1 MKRSG
6 KSDSDSGAIRLLA
19 RMIVFVSMC
28 TMRLLQAIV
37 HHFDKQGGHYHY
49 DCSKFD
55 QFRSFLRFWSHL
67 ATEEIFNGKFHFLC
81 NA

>member
-1 MKRSG
+1 M
-6 KSDSDSGAIRLLA
+6 
-19 RMIVFVSMC
+19 
-28 TMRLLQAIV
+28 LLQAIV
-37 HHFDKQGGHYHY
+37 HHFDNQGGHYHY

-55 QFRSFLRFWSHL
+55 QFRSFLRLWSHL